1 MTKRT
6 LAVVFVLEAL
16 FFACLVFALLDRR
29 AHERD
34 VIFGWNQWG
43 YRHDA
48 YASREPGERR
58 VAILGGSSAYEAG
71 RSFGLTMAGQL
82 FIELR
87 QSGAPVRQAY
97 SVVNLSQ
104 PRAGADTFIRTLRDY
119 AYLDPDVVCIVD
131 GYDTL
136 MGTPPHGRDRSLVFR
151 MTGYL
156 PLLPARLL
164 GRPGWLSDPDGGIAD
179 ALRDDRGDRDAA
191 SCTAAPAAAY
201 CAAIVDTARLALN
214 DRRAVVIV
222 LLPTVS
228 RRHGLLQRSLAEW
241 LARAYAGNP
250 RVLTLDLGHT
260 IELSNSVHSPDGIH
274 RTDVGNHVVAQR
286 IAQAIVVWPGA
297 FARAD

>member
-1 MTKRT
+1 MTRRT

-82 FIELR
+82 FVELR

-104 PRAGADTFIRTLRDY
+104 PRAGADTFVRTLRDY

-151 MTGYL
+151 ATGYL
-156 PLLPARLL
+156 PLLPSRLL
-164 GRPGWLSDPDGGIAD
+164 GRPEWLSDPDGGIAD
-179 ALRDDRGDRDAA
+179 VLRDEHGDRDDPSCSGSSA
-191 SCTAAPAAAY
+191 SYCTA
-201 CAAIVDTARLALN
+201 ITGTVRTAL
-214 DRRAVVIV
+214 DQRRAVAVV
-222 LLPTVS
+222 SLPAVS
-228 RRHGLLQRSLAEW
+228 RRRGRQQRSLFET
-241 LARAYAGNP
+241 LARTFAGDP
-250 RVLTLDLGHT
+250 RVLLLDLGQS
-260 IELSNSVHSPDGIH
+260 IDLSNPLHSPDGVH

-286 IAQAIVVWPGA
+286 AARAILAWPGA
-297 FARAD
+297 FDRR